1 MRITPLLAL
10 AIASILLVPPKP
22 VHSSEWVYV
31 GINTAL
37 DTFHI
42 DLESIEIDDPV
53 VTYKVKSIETK
64 TKKYRVDYL
73 STRCRDKTVVTRG
86 WTNYDADGKVSDT
99 RSIKEEDLSWEPITP
114 DTMMDFF
121 RKMLCDNGQPRKD
134 PKNHLRGWE
143 EFLKK
148 RIDREN
154 KEQ

>member
-1 MRITPLLAL
+1 MKSTLSLAL
-10 AIASILLVPPKP
+10 SVVSLLLVLPPLAY
-22 VHSSEWVYV
+22 SSEWVYV

-64 TKKYRVDYL
+64 TKKYRVDHL
-73 STRCRDKTVVTRG
+73 STHCRDKTVAARG
-86 WTNYDADGKVSDT
+86 WTNYDADGRVADT
-99 RSIKEEDLSWEPITP
+99 RSVMEKDLSWEPIAP

-148 RIDREN
+148 KIDREN
-154 KEQ
+154 KDQ